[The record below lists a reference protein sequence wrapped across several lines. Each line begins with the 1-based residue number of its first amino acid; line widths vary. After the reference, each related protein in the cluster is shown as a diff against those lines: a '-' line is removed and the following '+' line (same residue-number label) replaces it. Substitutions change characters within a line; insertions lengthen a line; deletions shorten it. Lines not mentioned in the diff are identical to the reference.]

1 MTIMSVPIPKA
12 GKDASGNVTTLDVN
26 TDTIPPEMYALA
38 MMEGLKVLLNARMTS
53 KAGPGAVTKLSGD
66 ELVAAQGRAMKIA
79 QENLDK
85 LNQGTVKAKATK
97 SAKSGED
104 REVTT
109 EARRIAREL
118 VKNEI
123 RKAGLKPSHVAAA
136 EITTA
141 ADAMIARDASI
152 VAKAKENLASRA
164 DLHSEID
171 LSKFVDI
178 GKAQAKDAEAK
189 AKAAKA
195 KADKPLSSKQAGIV
209 AKRKPGVGTSA
220 AVH

>member
-1 MTIMSVPIPKA
+1 MSDGIVKVPIPKA
-12 GKDASGNVTTLDVN
+12 GKDAFVEC
-26 TDTIPPEMYALA
+26 DTNALSAEMFSLA
-38 MMEGLKVLLNARMTS
+38 VLEGLKVLLNARMAS

-136 EITTA
+136 EITKA

-152 VAKAKENLASRA
+152 IAKAKENLASRA

-171 LSKFVDI
+171 LSKYVDI

-195 KADKPLSSKQAGIV
+195 KADKPMSSKQAGIV
-209 AKRKPGVGTSA
+209 AKRKPSGGVSA

>member
-1 MTIMSVPIPKA
+1 MSKLQVPIPKA
-12 GKDASGNVTTLDVN
+12 GKEAFLEVDTDV
-26 TDTIPPEMYALA
+26 IPADMYALA

-85 LNQGTVKAKATK
+85 LNHGTVKAKATK
-97 SAKSGED
+97 AKTSGAD
-104 REVTT
+104 REVNT
-109 EARRIAREL
+109 EARRIGREL

-123 RKAGLKPSHVAAA
+123 RKAGLKPSNVSLK
-136 EITTA
+136 EITAA
-141 ADAMIARDASI
+141 ADAMIAGDPSI
-152 VAKAKENLASRA
+152 IAKAKENLASRA

-178 GKAQAKDAEAK
+178 GKAQTKDAEAK

-195 KADKPLSSKQAGIV
+195 KADKPPLSSKQAGIV
-209 AKRKPGVGTSA
+209 AKRKPGGGASA